1 MSTDN
6 RDPFALAR
14 QGGADTE
21 LLALIAEYRKR
32 EAYACEAGIDDDER
46 ARRCA
51 LSDEVL
57 DQINQIRPT
66 TLAGVLAVLDLGGEI
81 EDPHHWPDEAV
92 EGLREIAACKG
103 TPKADADAELFAAAR
118 EYAELQPRW
127 TPLANVRFDD
137 PAVEALN

>member
-1 MSTDN
+1 MSGAG

-14 QGGADTE
+14 ESEGDAE
-21 LLALIAEYRKR
+21 LFALIAERRKR
-32 EAYACEAGIDDDER
+32 EAYAEENVGDDDDER

-57 DQINQIRPT
+57 DQINSTRPT

-118 EYAELQPRW
+118 
-127 TPLANVRFDD
+127 
-137 PAVEALN
+137 